1 MLSVLKWLV
10 VRLAAVRWII
20 KTLAS
25 LGILLPLAWLFKV
38 IGLPIL
44 GVLGILA
51 LPVLFVLFIF
61 GLPIFMVLLVGGGVL
76 GLLFA
81 LLSLGILALKIGV
94 MVVLPIFLIYKLFSW
109 IFGRPRRNG
118 DSSGGAGTSGS
129 STSGTT
135 PSEPIDGVDP
145 L

>member
-1 MLSVLKWLV
+1 VLSVLKWLV

-25 LGILLPLAWLFKV
+25 LGILLPLAWLFKF

-51 LPVLFVLFIF
+51 LPVLFLLFIF
-61 GLPIFMVLLVGGGVL
+61 GLPIFMVLIVGGGVL

-94 MVVLPIFLIYKLFSW
+94 LVVLPIFVVYKVFSW

-118 DSSGGAGTSGS
+118 DAGGSSGS
-129 STSGTT
+129 SSTSSTP

>member
-10 VRLAAVRWII
+10 MRLAAVRWII
-20 KTLAS
+20 KVLGS
-25 LGILLPLAWLFKV
+25 LGILLPLAFLFKF

-44 GVLGILA
+44 GVLGVLA

-61 GLPIFMVLLVGGGVL
+61 GLPIFLVLIVGGGVL

-81 LLSLGILALKIGV
+81 LLSIGLMALKIGIL
-94 MVVLPIFLIYKLFSW
+94 VVLPIYLVYKLLSW
-109 IFGRPRRNG
+109 IFGRSRRNG
-118 DSSGGAGTSGS
+118 DTGNAKPS
-129 STSGTT
+129 T

-145 L
+145 SL